1 MAVRNPATRKMTTP
15 EAEAAGDGRLER
27 IDAASRRHGRRF
39 TRRRG
44 TWQVSTAPRWQRGST
59 PRGVGDG
66 PRSRLCA
73 VIQIVR
79 RMRPTVNLPGILRRQ
94 RLAVLVDRTRRMVD
108 RTGQRRP
115 ISRSLKGL
123 LLFNQRIEN
132 STHNERD
139 AITLVCRHTSG
150 ILQWSHPDTGRRA
163 CAYGGRCTGWSGRG
177 GIGPRFTND
186 ASSAV
191 TSPGQAASGLG
202 DRGGRG
208 GLRSSGFSLS
218 RLMG

>member
-1 MAVRNPATRKMTTP
+1 
-15 EAEAAGDGRLER
+15 
-27 IDAASRRHGRRF
+27 
-39 TRRRG
+39 
-44 TWQVSTAPRWQRGST
+44 
-59 PRGVGDG
+59 
-66 PRSRLCA
+66 
-73 VIQIVR
+73 
-79 RMRPTVNLPGILRRQ
+79 
-94 RLAVLVDRTRRMVD
+94 MVD
-108 RTGQRRP
+108 RTGHGRP

-139 AITLVCRHTSG
+139 AITLVYWHTSG
-150 ILQWSHPDTGRRA
+150 ILQWTHTGTGRRA

-202 DRGGRG
+202 DRGERG
-208 GLRSSGFSLS
+208 GLMGSGFSDS